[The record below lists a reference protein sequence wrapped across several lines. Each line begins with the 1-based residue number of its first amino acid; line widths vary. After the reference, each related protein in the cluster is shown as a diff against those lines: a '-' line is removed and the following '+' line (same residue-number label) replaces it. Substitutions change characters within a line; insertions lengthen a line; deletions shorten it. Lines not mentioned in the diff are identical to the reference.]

1 MEAKEKKMRK
11 VLAML
16 LSFMLLV
23 SLALFAACDP
33 QGGTDGGKIDGN
45 YTEATEEEVTEAVT
59 ELDLNKLFGDTS
71 AEDWKFGL
79 SLNAEAE
86 ASLTM
91 TVEEE
96 VYTTTATGTATYAFL
111 AQAGTEAAAGA
122 VLPFDMKGEGEAKA
136 NVEYKIP
143 TYANAN
149 APVTE
154 SATTESATSEESAA
168 VEVQEG
174 KIEASVKVYNDSEYV
189 YLAPSATMDGEE
201 EQTTHEYVSISDIL
215 YGLGLGGA
223 SVMSADAGNGETQ
236 TAENPLAQGIAML
249 KQLGCKFAID
259 ASEGLKIRITAD
271 KAAIDSIITM
281 VLAEAQ
287 APAEIT
293 AAAFAVTE
301 DAAVEIYLSVDENG
315 RFAGLAVNV
324 NGGFTMP
331 QKITEEPSDMVIEV
345 SAEISLVFDDTVNVT
360 LEGLNKEEYAFPP
373 PTEPS
378 EN

>member
-1 MEAKEKKMRK
+1 MKK

-33 QGGTDGGKIDGN
+33 QGGTDGGKIDGD

-79 SLNAEAE
+79 SLNAKAE

-168 VEVQEG
+168 VEVLEG
-174 KIEASVKVYNDSEYV
+174 EIEASVKVYNDSEYV

-324 NGGFTMP
+324 SGGFTMP
-331 QKITEEPSDMVIEV
+331 QEITGEPSDMVIEV

-360 LEGLNKEEYAFPP
+360 LEGLNKEEYGIPAA
-373 PTEPS
+373 TVPS